1 MNKKVRI
8 ALKGLC
14 GISLIIIVIT
24 SIYGILEAFLLNAD
38 VVGETFVTF
47 EFPPISVF
55 PLFYSKPIT
64 WLSASLLS
72 FYLTL
77 LELNVEKIS
86 KLTGSLRNSL
96 RLVALFVGAM
106 AFYEVMFNF
115 TLWSGLIAREG
126 ILGVLNVDIIKNP
139 FPNPKTPW
147 NIGFAPKLFTVL
159 FVLAL
164 YSVYYLQ
171 RIESKIG
178 KENWNQHSNPT
189 DIHT

>member
-64 WLSASLLS
+64 WLSASLLI

-115 TLWSGLIAREG
+115 TLWSGLIARDG

-147 NIGFAPKLFTVL
+147 NIVFASKLFTVL

-171 RIESKIG
+171 RIESKLE
-178 KENWNQHSNPT
+178 KEYWNKHSNQT
-189 DIHT
+189 DIHQ